1 VVSVMNGK
9 FSLDDPKMQTYVL
22 EQPSRALIPN
32 SKPVTLIARAVGGPI
47 RR

>member
-22 EQPSRALIPN
+22 EQPRAH
-32 SKPVTLIARAVGGPI
+32 
-47 RR
+47 